1 MIFLYTQD
9 MTPISNTVFPSKKN
23 NIIGKANSGVINCNI
38 VDSFI
43 DLAVRDSLNSNRKIS
58 LSDDYEL
65 VSTKTRKYGYY
76 YDIVVIN
83 RYTND
88 IAILLQYNKI
98 FLFNCPDD
106 IWLVFQA
113 ILETTTDS
121 NYVYTGLPQEYVEET
136 RFSLSKLQNNEI
148 ATYIVNTLTNDGI
161 LRVSQ

>member
-9 MTPISNTVFPSKKN
+9 MMPISNTVLPSKKN
-23 NIIGKANSGVINCNI
+23 NIIVRANSGVINCNI
-38 VDSFI
+38 VDNFI

-65 VSTKTRKYGYY
+65 VSTRIRKYGYY

-83 RYTND
+83 KYTSD
-88 IAILLQYNKI
+88 IVILLQYNKI

-106 IWLVFQA
+106 IWLLFQA

-121 NYVYTGLPQEYVEET
+121 NYVYTRLPQEYVEET

>member
-9 MTPISNTVFPSKKN
+9 MTPISNTILPSKKT
-23 NIIGKANSGVINCNI
+23 NIIVKANSGIVNCNI
-38 VDSFI
+38 IDSFI
-43 DLAVRDSLNSNRKIS
+43 DLAVKDSLNSNRRIS

-88 IAILLQYNKI
+88 IVILLQYNKI

-106 IWLVFQA
+106 IWLLFKA

-148 ATYIVNTLTNDGI
+148 ATYIVQTLMNDGI
-161 LRVSQ
+161 LKVAQ